1 MSPTR
6 RSLLRV
12 GGLTAVGLLAGCVA
26 NGGGPADNDTTE
38 PGNNTTDDSL
48 LGPGNQS
55 DDPAGGTR
63 PAGTGGP
70 GVTVVHTDDQP
81 ALPLEVA
88 IAVTNEAATD
98 DAPPQLEVSVTNTS
112 ERSVKVGEGRAIIFQ
127 YAIDDREQL
136 QLLPA
141 GEAYPTKKGCWR
153 LTDGIAITEEY
164 RIRTIEAGKTVT
176 EKLDVYALKGG
187 DGCLPVGTFD
197 FETTYTVM
205 NEKGEEQKQDRWG
218 FTIAME

>member
-12 GGLTAVGLLAGCVA
+12 GGLTAVGLLAGCIA
-26 NGGGPADNDTTE
+26 DSGEPADNDTTE
-38 PGNNTTDDSL
+38 PGDDTTEPGNNTTNDSL
-48 LGPGNQS
+48 LDPGNQS
-55 DDPAGGTR
+55 GDPAGGTR

-70 GVTVVHTDDQP
+70 GVTVVHTDEQP
-81 ALPLEVA
+81 SLPLEVA
-88 IAVTNEAATD
+88 VTVTNEAATD
-98 DAPPQLEVSVTNTS
+98 DAPPQLEVSITNTS
-112 ERSVKVGEGRAIIFQ
+112 EQPVNVGEGRAIFFQ

-176 EKLDVYALKGG
+176 EKLTSTRSRAAMAVYRSARSTSRPLT
-187 DGCLPVGTFD
+187 P
-197 FETTYTVM
+197 
-205 NEKGEEQKQDRWG
+205 
-218 FTIAME
+218 